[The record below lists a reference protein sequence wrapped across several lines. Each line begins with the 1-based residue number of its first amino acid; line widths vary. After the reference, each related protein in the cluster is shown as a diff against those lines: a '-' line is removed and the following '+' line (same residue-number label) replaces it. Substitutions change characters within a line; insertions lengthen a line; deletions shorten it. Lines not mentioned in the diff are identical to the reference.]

1 MTFFYIFMELLNFTP
16 FIKIS
21 VKVITH
27 KIEALKIFICHM
39 SRYTAVKC
47 YLFGLIVNDK
57 EWRKYEERVE
67 KVASK
72 IYILQNKV
80 K

>member
-1 MTFFYIFMELLNFTP
+1 MMTFLHFYGTFTFYAFYNP
-16 FIKIS
+16 NPT

-47 YLFGLIVNDK
+47 CLFGLTVNDK
-57 EWRKYEERVE
+57 E
-67 KVASK
+67 
-72 IYILQNKV
+72 
-80 K
+80 